1 MSALARMSMLRDLKL
16 DRCDLGNDQ
25 ARHLALVSG
34 PGPPRRPIPFFAL
47 FSLALNPSRA
57 AATLLSRAAATLNRY

>member
-25 ARHLALVSG
+25 ARQLALVSG
-34 PGPPRRPIPFFAL
+34 PCPHKRPIPFSALFAL
-47 FSLALNPSRA
+47 ALTPSRA
-57 AATLLSRAAATLNRY
+57 AATLTAQALAN